1 MKNIY
6 WAAINSVPGIGSKTL
21 RQLYGYFHDGE
32 KIWTATREMLE
43 QSNCLGS
50 KTLSELI
57 EFRQKIS
64 IDKLTEQLKHYKIK
78 VCIEIFTDMSVA
90 TISKM
95 CGWFKIDTFSHRT

>member
-50 KTLSELI
+50 KT
-57 EFRQKIS
+57 F
-64 IDKLTEQLKHYKIK
+64 
-78 VCIEIFTDMSVA
+78 V
-90 TISKM
+90 
-95 CGWFKIDTFSHRT
+95 